1 MVEDVNFPNRI
12 PPVSAAGR
20 VNKVSRKKR
29 EQEKPPFEKYVD
41 AEDEKK
47 KKKKKR
53 KKESQSAGPSDKDR
67 NVLMNDSVEP
77 SFTSG
82 PEDTE
87 EDTEKKII
95 DIRI

>member
-12 PPVSAAGR
+12 PPVPAAGR
-20 VNKVSRKKR
+20 ANKVNRKKR
-29 EQEKPPFEKYVD
+29 EQEKPPFEKFLD

-53 KKESQSAGPSDKDR
+53 KKESKGTAPFDKEQK
-67 NVLMNDSVEP
+67 VPTNDSAEP
-77 SFTSG
+77 SNSTG
-82 PEDTE
+82 PVETE
-87 EDTEKKII
+87 VDAEKKII

>member
-12 PPVSAAGR
+12 PPVSATGR
-20 VNKVSRKKR
+20 VNKVDRKTR
-29 EQEKPPFEKYVD
+29 EQEKPPFEKYMD

-53 KKESQSAGPSDKDR
+53 KKESQRTEPSDKDR
-67 NVLMNDSVEP
+67 KVPTNDSAEP
-77 SFTSG
+77 SNSSG
-82 PEDTE
+82 PVDTE

>member
-12 PPVSAAGR
+12 PPVPAAGR
-20 VNKVSRKKR
+20 VNKVNRKKR
-29 EQEKPPFEKYVD
+29 EQEKPPFEKYLD

-47 KKKKKR
+47 KKKR
-53 KKESQSAGPSDKDR
+53 NKESESTELVDKNQKVPANGSAESA
-67 NVLMNDSVEP
+67 NS
-77 SFTSG
+77 SG
-82 PEDTE
+82 PVDTE

>member
-12 PPVSAAGR
+12 PPVSATGR
-20 VNKVSRKKR
+20 VHKVNRKTR
-29 EQEKPPFEKYVD
+29 EQEKPPFGKYME

-47 KKKKKR
+47 KK
-53 KKESQSAGPSDKDR
+53 SQRTEPSDKDR
-67 NVLMNDSVEP
+67 KVPTNDSAEP
-77 SFTSG
+77 SNSSG
-82 PEDTE
+82 PVDTE

>member
-12 PPVSAAGR
+12 PPVPAAGR
-20 VNKVSRKKR
+20 VNKVNRKKR
-29 EQEKPPFEKYVD
+29 EQEKPPFEKYLD

-53 KKESQSAGPSDKDR
+53 NKESQRTELLDENQKVPANGSAESA
-67 NVLMNDSVEP
+67 NS
-77 SFTSG
+77 SG
-82 PEDTE
+82 PVDTD

>member
-20 VNKVSRKKR
+20 VKKVNRKKR
-29 EQEKPPFEKYVD
+29 EQEKPPFEKYLD

-47 KKKKKR
+47 KRKKKR
-53 KKESQSAGPSDKDR
+53 KNESQSAEPSDKDPKGST
-67 NVLMNDSVEP
+67 NDSVEP
-77 SFTSG
+77 SNSSG
-82 PEDTE
+82 PVEAE